1 MVTASERIDSLAA
14 SMRLAKIDLNGIFL
28 DKNDVTPCR
37 AIELYLEKQLQ
48 MRVEKQNLLRRKKA
62 NLPFE
67 KTLDG
72 FDFGFQRS
80 VTKEQMLRLA
90 DMTWLEQAYNICFL
104 GPPGIGKTHLAAGLV
119 SQALDLGYAGCF
131 GQSVFPAKL
140 RQFAV
145 DFSVELLQILFHR
158 LCPDKCVTVS
168 VRLDFRA
175 VDEDVS
181 ELNLAKLVQFFDELK
196 EQVLNDVSKPF
207 VLKARECSVVR
218 RRLTLQQPHESDV
231 GFAGVF
237 NRSAGVNAVHV
248 SEYKNL
254 EKNNGVNYS
263 PVSEVF
269 VIQPCVIQSV
279 TDFRQ
284 LPHGIIFINQNFK
297 I

>member
-1 MVTASERIDSLAA
+1 MITASERIDSLAA

-119 SQALDLGYAGCF
+119 S
-131 GQSVFPAKL
+131 
-140 RQFAV
+140 
-145 DFSVELLQILFHR
+145 
-158 LCPDKCVTVS
+158 
-168 VRLDFRA
+168 
-175 VDEDVS
+175 
-181 ELNLAKLVQFFDELK
+181 
-196 EQVLNDVSKPF
+196 
-207 VLKARECSVVR
+207 
-218 RRLTLQQPHESDV
+218 
-231 GFAGVF
+231 
-237 NRSAGVNAVHV
+237 
-248 SEYKNL
+248 
-254 EKNNGVNYS
+254 
-263 PVSEVF
+263 
-269 VIQPCVIQSV
+269 
-279 TDFRQ
+279 
-284 LPHGIIFINQNFK
+284 
-297 I
+297 